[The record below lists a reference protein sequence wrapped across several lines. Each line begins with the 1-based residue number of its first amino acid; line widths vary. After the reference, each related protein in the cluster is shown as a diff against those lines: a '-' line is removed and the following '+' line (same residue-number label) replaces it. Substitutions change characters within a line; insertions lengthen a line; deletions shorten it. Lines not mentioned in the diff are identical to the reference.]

1 MTRIQPAPPSA
12 APTPARVR
20 LERTLL
26 VIGVIALGF
35 NLRGAITSLP
45 PIFPELQTR
54 LGLSGA
60 TISILAATPVICFG
74 VVSGFA
80 AAFARRL
87 GEERVLFA
95 AIIAL
100 TAGLLLRAA
109 APSALL
115 FPGTIL
121 AGAAIAVMNVLLSS
135 LIKRRWPERAGML
148 IGLYITALSVG
159 AIAGSV
165 VSVPLWQSS
174 GGSLLL
180 TLGWLAAP
188 AALAALLWL
197 PQLKS
202 AITPIRIERSRA
214 DSGPLRPPRPAAR
227 LAVHRHP
234 LAWQVMLFMGLQ
246 SLVYYAT
253 LSWLPTILRDRGESA
268 AGAGDLLALM
278 GVGNLAVSLVVPVI
292 AQRMRAQHVLVVPT
306 VAAIAGG
313 LAGLVYA
320 PLGSAV
326 AWALILGAG
335 QNAALALAIF
345 FTAARSPDAAT
356 AASLSAF
363 SQAAGYLLASAGPL
377 GVGLLHSATGSWT
390 ASVACCSRSPP
401 CCWSSGCWRPGR
413 GCCRPV
419 PVPLAGG
426 SQPMT
431 PAPVGF
437 DLDMTL
443 IDSRAAILGSFAGV
457 AAETGV
463 AIDPAGVDRRLGI
476 KLEDELAH
484 WMPPEAIEPAM
495 AIYRTHYLR
504 LAGPLTRLLP
514 GARESLAAVRA
525 AGARAIVVTAKFEA
539 TARLS
544 LDALGLVP
552 DAVFGGVHGPE
563 KAAVLTVGRRRR
575 LRGGHPGRH
584 GGGGH
589 GRGAAGRRRHRVVHR
604 RRAPGG
610 GRGRRSCLTQG
621 VSSSLPVTCDLTLV
635 TLRRSQRVLRSGKV
649 PLVSSVLERL
659 GSATPR
665 ESVAKNR
672 LLIVGIVAFVVVLGG
687 WLIYAFTQPESSTLW
702 PVDLGRVPRR
712 RPHRPAARPVQRQ
725 ARRAAVPVVRLD
737 RGREPQ
743 LHLHAVRRALLRRR
757 LVHPVVG
764 AAADRPGRE
773 PDLPV
778 HRRVVHDGRRSATA
792 TAGSASA
799 ARCSASPPGCS
810 PSRSSARCT
819 SGRSTCC

>member
-1 MTRIQPAPPSA
+1 MTRIQPAPPNA
-12 APTPARVR
+12 APPPARVG

-60 TISILAATPVICFG
+60 TVSVLAATPVICFG

-95 AIIAL
+95 AVIAL
-100 TAGLLLRAA
+100 TAGLVLRAA

-165 VSVPLWQSS
+165 VSVPLWQAS

-188 AALAALLWL
+188 AALAGLLWL
-197 PQLKS
+197 PQLKAADPQSRSQPSDRTDPGDS
-202 AITPIRIERSRA
+202 ASLA
-214 DSGPLRPPRPAAR
+214 RPAIRR
-227 LAVHRHP
+227 LAVHRYP

-377 GVGLLHSATGSWT
+377 GVGLLHAATGSWT
-390 ASVACCSRSPP
+390 ASVLVLFA
-401 CCWSSGCWRPGR
+401 
-413 GCCRPV
+413 
-419 PVPLAGG
+419 L
-426 SQPMT
+426 T
-431 PAPVGF
+431 
-437 DLDMTL
+437 
-443 IDSRAAILGSFAGV
+443 AA
-457 AAETGV
+457 
-463 AIDPAGVDRRLGI
+463 
-476 KLEDELAH
+476 
-484 WMPPEAIEPAM
+484 
-495 AIYRTHYLR
+495 
-504 LAGPLTRLLP
+504 LL
-514 GARESLAAVRA
+514 
-525 AGARAIVVTAKFEA
+525 
-539 TARLS
+539 
-544 LDALGLVP
+544 
-552 DAVFGGVHGPE
+552 VFG
-563 KAAVLTVGRRRR
+563 
-575 LRGGHPGRH
+575 
-584 GGGGH
+584 
-589 GRGAAGRRRHRVVHR
+589 
-604 RRAPGG
+604 
-610 GRGRRSCLTQG
+610 
-621 VSSSLPVTCDLTLV
+621 
-635 TLRRSQRVLRSGKV
+635 
-649 PLVSSVLERL
+649 
-659 GSATPR
+659 
-665 ESVAKNR
+665 
-672 LLIVGIVAFVVVLGG
+672 LL
-687 WLIYAFTQPESSTLW
+687 
-702 PVDLGRVPRR
+702 
-712 RPHRPAARPVQRQ
+712 AARPRT
-725 ARRAAVPVVRLD
+725 
-737 RGREPQ
+737 
-743 LHLHAVRRALLRRR
+743 
-757 LVHPVVG
+757 
-764 AAADRPGRE
+764 
-773 PDLPV
+773 LPV
-778 HRRVVHDGRRSATA
+778 LAEGR
-792 TAGSASA
+792 
-799 ARCSASPPGCS
+799 P
-810 PSRSSARCT
+810 
-819 SGRSTCC
+819 